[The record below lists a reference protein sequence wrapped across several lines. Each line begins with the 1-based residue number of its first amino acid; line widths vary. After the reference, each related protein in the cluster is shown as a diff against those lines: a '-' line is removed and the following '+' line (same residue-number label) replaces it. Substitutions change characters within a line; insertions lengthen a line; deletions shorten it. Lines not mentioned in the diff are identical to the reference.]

1 MSGRPGRGR
10 RGRDEEPKLP
20 KWVEGVRMR
29 NEEYIN
35 WSDLG
40 RRLTGGRGG
49 FTAVLLIVVTIAVAL
64 WLMTGIYQ
72 VGPGS
77 EGVIRQ
83 FGVVVARTG
92 PGLQYHLPWPI
103 QEGNV
108 VNMEEIRRGE
118 IGFRTVSTKPERYQ
132 NEPHEALM
140 LTGDENIVDIHV
152 IVQYKVKDAA
162 NYLFKVRDVED
173 ALKAAAEVALRGVV
187 GRNSIDFVMIEG
199 RQQVEN
205 DTVAYLQDLLD
216 TYESGLLVTA
226 VKLQEVDAPE
236 QVRDAFHD
244 VVRAKEDKE
253 KVMNEARGYREDL
266 VPKAR
271 GEAQQMIKAAEAY
284 KEQRIIRARG
294 DAEKFLKVLEEYGK
308 AKDVTRKRLYL
319 EAMERILPG
328 IEKIIIA
335 SDGGNLLQFLPLREA
350 GKKLAA
356 PTSPAEEEAGRRL
369 PTPTPPARE
378 GADKKPVA
386 TATPAGGRE
395 ARR

>member
-1 MSGRPGRGR
+1 MSGRRGRGR
-10 RGRDEEPKLP
+10 RGGDEEPELP
-20 KWVEGVRMR
+20 KRIEGVRMR
-29 NEEYIN
+29 NEQNID
-35 WSDLG
+35 WADLG
-40 RRLTGGRGG
+40 RR
-49 FTAVLLIVVTIAVAL
+49 FTRAKGSVATVLLIGVVILAAL

-83 FGVVVARTG
+83 FGVVVAKTG

-103 QEGNV
+103 QQADV
-108 VNMEEIRRGE
+108 VNMEEIRRAE
-118 IGFRTVSTKPERYQ
+118 IGFRTVSTRPVRYE

-152 IVQYKVKDAA
+152 IVQYKIKSASE
-162 NYLFKVRDVED
+162 YLFKVRDVED
-173 ALKAAAEVALRGVV
+173 TLKAVAEVALRGVV
-187 GRNSIDFVMIEG
+187 GQNSIDFVMIEG
-199 RQQVEN
+199 RQQVET
-205 DTVAYLQDLLD
+205 DTMKYLQDILD
-216 TYESGLLVTA
+216 VYGSGLLVTA

-253 KVMNEARGYREDL
+253 KLINEARGYREDL

-294 DAEKFLKVLEEYGK
+294 DAEKFLKVLEEYRK

-319 EAMERILPG
+319 ETMERILPG
-328 IEKIIIA
+328 IEKIILA
-335 SDGGNLLQFLPLREA
+335 SDSGNLLQFLPLREA
-350 GKKLAA
+350 GKKLAT
-356 PTSPAEEEAGRRL
+356 PTLPSSEERL
-369 PTPTPPARE
+369 AAPTPPAGQ
-378 GADKKPVA
+378 GAARKPVA
-386 TATPAGGRE
+386 TITPSSQREGR
-395 ARR
+395 